1 MDSLILKAAHL
12 AREAHH
18 GQLRKY
24 RPRPYIEHP
33 ARVAASAMLIEN
45 VTADEVAAA
54 WLHDVIEDCGY
65 TAERL
70 LAEGMTET
78 TVQLVLELTNPS
90 KQHPNL
96 PRAERM
102 QMDRE
107 HLRHISFEGRRLKM
121 LDRIDNLRDVA
132 EAPGDFRSLYAA
144 ETVLLADEL
153 QDVDADLLEDL
164 LQAIEALGFT
174 REHCHHH

>member
-1 MDSLILKAAHL
+1 MDSLILKAAHI

-33 ARVAASAMLIEN
+33 ARVAASAMLIDDI
-45 VTADEVAAA
+45 TPDEIAAA

-70 LAEGMTET
+70 LAEGMTEKT
-78 TVQLVLELTNPS
+78 MQLVVELTNPS
-90 KQHPNL
+90 KQHPEL
-96 PRAERM
+96 SRSERM
-102 QMDRE
+102 QLDRE
-107 HLRHISFEGRRLKM
+107 HMRNISFAARRLKM

-144 ETVLLADEL
+144 ETVLLTDEL
-153 QDVDADLLEDL
+153 QDVDPRLLEDL
-164 LQAIEALGFT
+164 FQAIEALGFT

>member
-1 MDSLILKAAHL
+1 VDSLILKAAHI

-18 GQLRKY
+18 GQFRQY

-45 VTADEVAAA
+45 VTPDEVAAA

-65 TAERL
+65 TPERL
-70 LAEGMTET
+70 LAEGMTAR
-78 TVQLVLELTNPS
+78 TVELVVELTNPS
-90 KQHPNL
+90 KLHPEL
-96 PRAERM
+96 PRSERKRL
-102 QMDRE
+102 DRE
-107 HLRHISFEGRRLKM
+107 HLREISFEGRRLKM
-121 LDRIDNLRDVA
+121 LDRIDNLRDMT

-153 QDVDADLLEDL
+153 HDVDPLLLEDL
-164 LQAIEALGFT
+164 FQAIEALGFT
-174 REHCHHH
+174 RAHCHYH

>member
-1 MDSLILKAAHL
+1 VDSLILAAAHI
-12 AREAHH
+12 AREAHR

-33 ARVAASAMLIEN
+33 ARVAASAMLIEGI
-45 VTADEVAAA
+45 TPDEVAAA

-65 TAERL
+65 TPQRLRNEGITER
-70 LAEGMTET
+70 A
-78 TVQLVLELTNPS
+78 VQLVVELTIPS
-90 KQHPNL
+90 KQHPEL
-96 PRAERM
+96 SRAQRM

-107 HLRHISFEGRRLKM
+107 HLRQISFEARRLKM

-153 QDVDADLLEDL
+153 QDVDPVLLEDL